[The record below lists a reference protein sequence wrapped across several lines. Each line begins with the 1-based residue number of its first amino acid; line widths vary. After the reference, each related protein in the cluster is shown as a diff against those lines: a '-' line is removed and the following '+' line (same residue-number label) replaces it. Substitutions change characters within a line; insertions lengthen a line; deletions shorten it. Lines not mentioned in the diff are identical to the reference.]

1 MAAPMSYQVAG
12 VQYVAVQVGY
22 GGTAMAVGAIPPHSA
37 AMAYRNVNRI
47 IAFRLD
53 GGPVPFPPPRTEP
66 PLLEPPPQ
74 TATPAAIRRGEI
86 KFAEQCS
93 RCHVFGPSITP
104 DLRRLTAAQHRAF
117 KAIVLRGV
125 LAPAGM
131 ARFDDVLSDAD
142 ADDIHAYL
150 IDQSW
155 AAWRMEA
162 AQATPPS
169 K

>member
-1 MAAPMSYQVAG
+1 

-22 GGTAMAVGAIPPHSA
+22 GGTAMSVGAIPPHSA

-53 GGPVPFPPPRTEP
+53 GGAVPLPPPRTEP
-66 PLLEPPPQ
+66 PLPRPPPQ
-74 TATPAAIRRGEI
+74 TARPEAIRRGEI

-142 ADDIHAYL
+142 AEDIHAYL

-155 AAWRMEA
+155 QAWAQLAASSAPA
-162 AQATPPS
+162 AR
-169 K
+169 